1 MATCLHCATELTGR
15 SKVCDSCKARVARPA
30 KRPKPRPAAGSAPAR
45 KPKPK
50 PTGATPTGLRDRGRA
65 LWSSLGQTAGTAAGE
80 LALEACRLA
89 DRLEQLD
96 AYLGGRDA
104 WLDLVENV
112 EGSGRYE
119 IVIDKALEQARQ
131 QALAFKQLLA
141 ELGITAVPAAAVEPA
156 KSPLDQLRERREQ
169 KAAK

>member
-1 MATCLHCATELTGR
+1 MATCLHCTTELTGR

-30 KRPKPRPAAGSAPAR
+30 KRSKPRPAAASTPAR
-45 KPKPK
+45 RRAPKS
-50 PTGATPTGLRDRGRA
+50 ATPAGLRDRGRA

-89 DRLEQLD
+89 DRLERID
-96 AYLGGRDA
+96 AMLAGRDD
-104 WLDLVENV
+104 WFEMVEVEQGTFVLRVDNLLDQ
-112 EGSGRYE
+112 G
-119 IVIDKALEQARQ
+119 RQ

-141 ELGITAVPAAAVEPA
+141 ELGITAVPAAPVGPA

>member
-1 MATCLHCATELTGR
+1 MATCLHCTTELTGR
-15 SKVCDSCKARVARPA
+15 TKVCDACKARVARPA
-30 KRPKPRPAAGSAPAR
+30 KRSKPRAVAVGSAPAR

-50 PTGATPTGLRDRGRA
+50 GVAPDGLRDRGRA
-65 LWSSLGQTAGTAAGE
+65 LWSSLRQTAGTAAGE

-89 DRLEQLD
+89 DRLERID
-96 AYLGGRDA
+96 AMLAGRDD
-104 WLDLVENV
+104 WFELVEV
-112 EGSGRYE
+112 EQGTFVLRVDNLLDQG
-119 IVIDKALEQARQ
+119 RQ

-141 ELGITAVPAAAVEPA
+141 ELGINAVPAAPVEPA

>member
-1 MATCLHCATELTGR
+1 MATCLHCTTELTGR

-30 KRPKPRPAAGSAPAR
+30 KRRKPRPAAASVPARRPTPRGAAPA
-45 KPKPK
+45 
-50 PTGATPTGLRDRGRA
+50 GLRDRGRA
-65 LWSSLGQTAGTAAGE
+65 LWISLGQTVGTPAGE

-96 AYLGGRDA
+96 CYLGGRDA
-104 WLDLVENV
+104 WLDLVEKV

-119 IVIDKALEQARQ
+119 IVVDKALDQARQ

-141 ELGITAVPAAAVEPA
+141 DLGMTAVPAAPVEPA